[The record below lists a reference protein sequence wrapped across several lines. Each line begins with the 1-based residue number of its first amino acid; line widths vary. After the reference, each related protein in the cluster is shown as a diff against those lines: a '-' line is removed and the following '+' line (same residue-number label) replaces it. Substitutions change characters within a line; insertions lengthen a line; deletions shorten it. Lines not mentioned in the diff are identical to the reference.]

1 MAGNIDFYF
10 DFSSPYG
17 YFAATRIDELARKYD
32 RRVNWHPVLLGVL
45 FKATGTAPLPLIPV
59 KGEYSMHDMERTARL
74 HQIPYAR
81 PSVLPIPTQAAARAM
96 LWIRAGFG
104 DARAVEFAKA
114 IYRAYFVDGINVS
127 EPAAVMQVAAGLDI
141 DAAALNDGMNSASI
155 KDQLRADVEQA
166 QARGV
171 FGAPFMIVDDEPFW
185 GFDRFDQMELFLK
198 NGKI

>member
-17 YFAATRIDELARKYD
+17 YFAATRIDALALKYS
-32 RRVNWHPVLLGVL
+32 RSVKWHPVLLGVL
-45 FKATGTAPLPLIPV
+45 FKPTGTAPLPLIPV

-81 PSVLPIPTQAAARAM
+81 PSVIPIPTQAAARAM
-96 LWIRAGFG
+96 LWIRAESG
-104 DARAVEFAKA
+104 DARAVEFAQA
-114 IYRAYFVDGINVS
+114 AFHAYFVDDVNIS
-127 EPAAVMQVAAGLDI
+127 EPAAVTQIAVKLGV
-141 DAAALNDGMNSASI
+141 DAAAVNEGMNSASI

-171 FGAPFMIVDDEPFW
+171 FGAPFMIVDGESFW
-185 GFDRFDQMELFLK
+185 GFDRFDQLEIFLK